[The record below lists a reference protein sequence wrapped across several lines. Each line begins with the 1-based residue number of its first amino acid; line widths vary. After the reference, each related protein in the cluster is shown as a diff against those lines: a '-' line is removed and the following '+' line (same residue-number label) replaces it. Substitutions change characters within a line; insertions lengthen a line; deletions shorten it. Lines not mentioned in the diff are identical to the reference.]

1 MDTDFHQMLNQ
12 LISHSINE
20 ADSKEV
26 PPECDFIKELSE
38 LLDQE
43 EPEIAPRDKQTC
55 LKLISGMI
63 LIMQKLSRLLKE
75 VPTGEIQVAIKQ
87 LEAAF
92 FSLLELIQDA
102 ERDDTSLDSANGSTT
117 QMIIIHVIYPK
128 VKELHSSIIEM
139 EKYLPNY
146 QSGIHEV
153 L

>member
-1 MDTDFHQMLNQ
+1 MNTDFHQMLNQ

-20 ADSKEV
+20 VDSKEITS
-26 PPECDFIKELSE
+26 ECDFIKELAE
-38 LLDQE
+38 LLDRE
-43 EPEIAPRDKQTC
+43 EPEMAPRDKQSC
-55 LKLISGMI
+55 LKQLSGMI

-92 FSLLELIQDA
+92 FSLLELIQEA
-102 ERDDTSLDSANGSTT
+102 ERDEASLGSANGSTT

-128 VKELHSSIIEM
+128 VKELHSCIIEM
-139 EKYLPNY
+139 EECLPNY